1 MPKDICFLI
10 LLITALLHAAFSM
23 YWRTLHHDTCWSE
36 NWRDFYFTTAILRDA
51 HIFPFF
57 FLCLT
62 YRLSKR
68 GRGRWRAI
76 CSCPFF
82 FFCYACY
89 LFVALFCVFRLLFL
103 PEWEHNDKAILCAC
117 FLFFFFLKSSVALVY
132 VFTTSVA
139 KRYPTT
145 GPLLSFLLLFC
156 YMCLLMWVFAL
167 VMRVFFFSWTWV
179 LLKIMKERR
188 RKKNLNYIINS
199 FPPFYM
205 LNVIVFFFSRSF
217 FFFTLHIN
225 WLADTYYFPHRYC
238 WQMDIYTI
246 FSLLRSETLNFHART
261 PPSFMWE
268 GKRGLFFVCST
279 ARFFDTATHRKD
291 WKEEQVESALSIHC
305 FFF

>member
-1 MPKDICFLI
+1 MCYWLEALFSGPSLSLVVLFFFFLWLFFFLLVGILYIGSSTQIVFFFLI
-10 LLITALLHAAFSM
+10 LKLSFFLLLVFESVAKRHLLSNLIDYCTV
-23 YWRTLHHDTCWSE
+23 TCCVF
-36 NWRDFYFTTAILRDA
+36 NVLA
-51 HIFPFF
+51 HITPRYMLERKLTWFLFHDSDSTWRPYFPLF

-82 FFCYACY
+82 FSCYACY

-188 RKKNLNYIINS
+188 DRKS
-199 FPPFYM
+199 
-205 LNVIVFFFSRSF
+205 VV
-217 FFFTLHIN
+217 
-225 WLADTYYFPHRYC
+225 
-238 WQMDIYTI
+238 
-246 FSLLRSETLNFHART
+246 
-261 PPSFMWE
+261 
-268 GKRGLFFVCST
+268 
-279 ARFFDTATHRKD
+279 
-291 WKEEQVESALSIHC
+291 
-305 FFF
+305 